1 MEYYNNRIYYFYTNY
16 QVINI
21 YKVIISFI
29 MWINV
34 QKIIIWENVC
44 KRMKKLEVKE
54 KLIILNNN
62 DIW

>member
-1 MEYYNNRIYYFYTNY
+1 MYYCCTNY
-16 QVINI
+16 QLINI

-54 KLIILNNN
+54 KLIVLNNN

>member
-1 MEYYNNRIYYFYTNY
+1 MYYFYTNY

-34 QKIIIWENVC
+34 LKIIIWENVC

-54 KLIILNNN
+54 KLVILNNN
-62 DIW
+62 DI

>member
-1 MEYYNNRIYYFYTNY
+1 
-16 QVINI
+16 
-21 YKVIISFI
+21 

-34 QKIIIWENVC
+34 LKIIIWENVC

-54 KLIILNNN
+54 KLVILNNN

>member
-1 MEYYNNRIYYFYTNY
+1 MKHYNNRIYYFYTNY

-34 QKIIIWENVC
+34 LKIIIWENVC

-54 KLIILNNN
+54 ELVILNNN

>member
-1 MEYYNNRIYYFYTNY
+1 MEHYNNRIYYWYTNY

-34 QKIIIWENVC
+34 LIIIWENVC

-54 KLIILNNN
+54 KLVVLNNN
-62 DIW
+62 DI

>member
-21 YKVIISFI
+21 YKVTISFI
-29 MWINV
+29 ILINV
-34 QKIIIWENVC
+34 QKIIMWENIC

-54 KLIILNNN
+54 KLVILNNN

>member
-21 YKVIISFI
+21 YKVTISFI
-29 MWINV
+29 ILINV

-44 KRMKKLEVKE
+44 KRMKKLQVKE

>member
-1 MEYYNNRIYYFYTNY
+1 MEYYNNKIYYYCTNY
-16 QVINI
+16 QLINI
-21 YKVIISFI
+21 YKVTISFI

-34 QKIIIWENVC
+34 KKIMWENIC

-54 KLIILNNN
+54 KLVILNNN